1 MIVVANTTP
10 LILLA
15 KCGLFSLLQR
25 FYGQLLLPP
34 AVWREVVEEGN
45 GRAGQQ
51 ETADA
56 RTTEWIAVRDLR
68 GREMAQRLRD
78 TFGLGDGESEVIALA
93 QECTADLVLLDDERA
108 VRQARELGFVVRRT
122 PGILA
127 LAKHQGLIMSV
138 KEHLVALRAE
148 GLWLSAQ
155 AYERIL
161 RDIGEEP

>member
-15 KCGLFSLLQR
+15 KRDLFALLQR
-25 FYGQLLLPP
+25 FYRRLLLPP
-34 AVWREVVEEGN
+34 AVWREVVEEGD

-51 ETADA
+51 ETVEV
-56 RTTEWIAVRDLR
+56 RTTGWIVVRDLQDR
-68 GREMAQRLRD
+68 TVAQRLRN
-78 TFGLGDGESEVIALA
+78 TFGLGDGESEVLALA

-108 VRQARELGFVVRRT
+108 VQRARELGLVVRRT

-127 LAKHQGLIMSV
+127 LAKEQGLLLSV
-138 KEHLVALRAE
+138 KEHLAALRAE

-155 AYERIL
+155 AYDHIL
-161 RDIGEEP
+161 RDVGEEP

>member
-34 AVWREVVEEGN
+34 AVWREVVEEGD

-51 ETADA
+51 ETVDA
-56 RTTEWIAVRDLR
+56 QAIGWITVRDLR
-68 GREMAQRLRD
+68 DREMAQRLRD
-78 TFGLGDGESEVIALA
+78 TFGLGDGESEVIALV
-93 QECTADLVLLDDERA
+93 QECAADLVLLDDDRA
-108 VRQARELGFVVRRT
+108 VKRARELGFVVRRT
-122 PGILA
+122 PGILI
-127 LAKHQGLIMSV
+127 LAKEQGLIVSV
-138 KEHLVALRAE
+138 KEHLAALRAE

-155 AYERIL
+155 AYDRIL